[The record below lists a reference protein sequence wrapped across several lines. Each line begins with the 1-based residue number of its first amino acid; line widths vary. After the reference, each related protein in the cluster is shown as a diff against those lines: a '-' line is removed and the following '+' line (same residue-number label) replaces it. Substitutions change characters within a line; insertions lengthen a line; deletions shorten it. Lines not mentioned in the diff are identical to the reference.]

1 MENNNFKTAVM
12 KLTVTPEVK
21 EYISQFAWERHIS
34 MAEWMREAI
43 EEKISQ
49 ELKKRKILRSLNI
62 KKQTQ

>member
-1 MENNNFKTAVM
+1 MENNNCKTAGM

-21 EYISQFAWERHIS
+21 RYISQFAWERHIS

-49 ELKKRKILRSLNI
+49 ELKKRKIL
-62 KKQTQ
+62 KGEE